1 MFHEKTL
8 RMLFEGFLL
17 LLQITSGINSRIDM
31 HEFWSLD
38 WLFKWFGCTRFSK
51 NS

>member
-1 MFHEKTL
+1 MFHEKNPSNNIRRVFGSVTDYT
-8 RMLFEGFLL
+8 E
-17 LLQITSGINSRIDM
+17 INSRIDM